1 MPQSTGMETL
11 LWCKYLGH
19 KYPHIYALSISIG
32 KNQSMKICGVLYIL
46 THEHNYK
53 VITGSDT
60 ILHEY

>member
-1 MPQSTGMETL
+1 
-11 LWCKYLGH
+11 
-19 KYPHIYALSISIG
+19 
-32 KNQSMKICGVLYIL
+32 MKICGVLYIL